1 MDPQAFFQALF
12 DFGFRRF
19 ITIRLTGVLYA
30 LALGVMAVI
39 LLSWGL
45 GGFREGFLQGLIQ
58 LFLLTPLAFLLYAI
72 GLRILLEGVVALIR
86 VAENTT
92 LMVEELRKEA

>member
-1 MDPQAFFQALF
+1 M
-12 DFGFRRF
+12 
-19 ITIRLTGVLYA
+19 
-30 LALGVMAVI
+30 
-39 LLSWGL
+39 
-45 GGFREGFLQGLIQ
+45 QGLVQ

-92 LMVEELRKEA
+92 LMVEELRKEG